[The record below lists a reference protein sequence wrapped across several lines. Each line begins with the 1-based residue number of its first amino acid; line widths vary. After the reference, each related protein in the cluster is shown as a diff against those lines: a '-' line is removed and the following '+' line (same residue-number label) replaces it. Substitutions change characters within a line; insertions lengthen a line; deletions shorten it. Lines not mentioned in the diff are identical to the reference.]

1 MLNIVEL
8 KKLHTDLMK
17 RIEGQKGQT
26 TEIKSF
32 EVDEKVYLQMDNIW
46 TKRKSKKLM
55 NKSIRSFMIKRN
67 IKELSYKLDLS

>member
-32 EVDEKVYLQMDNIW
+32 EVDEKVYLQMDNI
-46 TKRKSKKLM
+46 
-55 NKSIRSFMIKRN
+55 
-67 IKELSYKLDLS
+67 